1 MCYDFVIIFRGES
14 LLLFLK
20 RWISWGFEEKEDQRF
35 IFVTRC
41 ECGKRCMVHDCWEEA
56 GRRYWACMN
65 KFYRQPDEPIC
76 NFEVWIDEPCEQ
88 EYYKDKLYSLHSLC
102 LKQWEREQQS
112 KQEAAELKVKLKEVE
127 EEKNKLEDQLK

>member
-76 NFEVWIDEPCEQ
+76 NFE
-88 EYYKDKLYSLHSLC
+88 
-102 LKQWEREQQS
+102 WEREQQS